1 MFFPRF
7 TTPFL
12 FCFSLLMPPRLQVT
26 FCLPRFLVESWL
38 WITVSLSLSLRWLY
52 RGVAPLLSPSRSIK
66 EKMRQR
72 GTLSVCH
79 QKRTIPTYLPANYS
93 MLLNCP
99 AVLVL
104 VWLCVQEEKERAR
117 VPYKSKT
124 GRGWKKKRSVISRK
138 AIAKSLREGKHTSHL
153 WKNQIQ
159 AHTLHL
165 SISLT
170 HRNNLWLITKILY
183 FQ

>member
-1 MFFPRF
+1 MDVFSHQGEGTAAHTHSHARCKHNKCNTLVNAHTRVPQSISYTSPPLWGATDRTGEQEEHMFFPRF

-38 WITVSLSLSLRWLY
+38 WISISLSLSLRWLY

-99 AVLVL
+99 AV
-104 VWLCVQEEKERAR
+104 
-117 VPYKSKT
+117 
-124 GRGWKKKRSVISRK
+124 
-138 AIAKSLREGKHTSHL
+138 
-153 WKNQIQ
+153 
-159 AHTLHL
+159 
-165 SISLT
+165 
-170 HRNNLWLITKILY
+170 
-183 FQ
+183 